1 MASDVKTKKQGY
13 SSCVDALFDV
23 DVKSISPSISLSI
36 LNSRID
42 WPKI

>member
-1 MASDVKTKKQGY
+1 MASDVKAKKQNY
-13 SSCVDALFDV
+13 SSRVDALFDV
-23 DVKSISPSISLSI
+23 DVKNISPSMSLSI